1 MINVAYKKY
10 IFDTFI
16 RGGNTMNKYSKP
28 KLEVIELNTSI
39 IANLSSKEDKPLID
53 AGNNESWGSGI
64 VEEFDFGD

>member
-10 IFDTFI
+10 ILDIFK
-16 RGGNTMNKYSKP
+16 GGNTMNKYSKP

-39 IANLSSKEDKPLID
+39 IATPSSNDDNPLVD
-53 AGNNESWGSGI
+53 AGRNESWGSGI